1 MMMGILFQSPVNS
14 FSMKRRDFF
23 IAISGNLSLFLRL
36 YPLLEILFL
45 EPLGIQFH
53 ETNEPLEK
61 DGSDK
66 RLMKID
72 GQELLLLL
80 NFECNLQT
88 GTYRS
93 HMLFGMPL
101 F

>member
-1 MMMGILFQSPVNS
+1 MMMGSLFQSPDNS
-14 FSMKRRDFF
+14 FSMKRRDYLT
-23 IAISGNLSLFLRL
+23 AISGNLSLFLRL

-45 EPLGIQFH
+45 EPVGIRFH

-80 NFECNLQT
+80 NFKFYLQR